1 MVVWFVVPSSRIDR
15 TARSLAFSDEIL
27 GRASSFWS
35 SQTVSSGPKVKKG
48 RDSSSRH
55 ALMVKI
61 FSLEMSTTAPRTR
74 APALFPANLNGLG
87 GVNVSDTTTGTCI
100 RSLVGIEPPGIAV
113 EHFAQIGLDFSPS
126 RNRCSSPLPS
136 KEGVDDCRPM
146 LI

>member
-35 SQTVSSGPKVKKG
+35 SQTRQQRPEGKEGARQFLTARLGGEDLSAGNVDDGAPHKG
-48 RDSSSRH
+48 
-55 ALMVKI
+55 A
-61 FSLEMSTTAPRTR
+61 
-74 APALFPANLNGLG
+74 ALFPANLNGLG